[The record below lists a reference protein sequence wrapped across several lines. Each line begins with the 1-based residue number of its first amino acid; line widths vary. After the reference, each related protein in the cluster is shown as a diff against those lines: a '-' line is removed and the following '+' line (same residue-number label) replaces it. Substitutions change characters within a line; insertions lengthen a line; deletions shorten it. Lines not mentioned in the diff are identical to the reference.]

1 VPAEYIYTLSRSYSG
16 QKIILVGSWELGVQK
31 HCVVNRRYTAIQIL
45 YDHCVTDTIPDID
58 SLPETL
64 CERLLA
70 PFHQFGVNLG
80 LSRIQTLLSAL
91 DSPHQSV
98 PIIHVAGTNGKGSV
112 CAYLSTILTAAG
124 YKVGRYTSPH
134 LVDWNERICINN
146 EPISTESAV
155 TVLDRVIAAID
166 PTLPTPTQFEIVTA
180 AMWLYFAQSRVDIAV
195 IEVGLGGRLDATN
208 VCDNPL
214 ATVIVSIDL
223 EHWQQ
228 LGDTIAK
235 IAGEKAGILKPNCP
249 AIIGTLPPDA
259 IEVVAERIAA
269 LNCPATWVKPA
280 IETPKSRSTSQISL
294 SSDSLPWV
302 EFEGIEYPLALLG
315 EMQLT
320 NSAIAIAT
328 IQTLRQSGWKISDDA
343 IITGMANTQWRGR
356 IQWTT
361 WRVNRKLLIDGAHNP
376 AAAIALRQY
385 VDTLNTPIS
394 WVMGMLSTKS
404 HLEIFQALLRP
415 GDRLYLVPVP
425 DHSSADPTEL
435 ADIAR
440 SVCGGLDS
448 IDTCADLTT
457 GLTAAMTTTATH
469 QPVLCGSL
477 YLLGYFLKLGQ

>member
-1 VPAEYIYTLSRSYSG
+1 MTNLIS
-16 QKIILVGSWELGVQK
+16 
-31 HCVVNRRYTAIQIL
+31 AI
-45 YDHCVTDTIPDID
+45 D
-58 SLPETL
+58 
-64 CERLLA
+64 RLLA

-91 DSPHQSV
+91 DAPHLAV

-112 CAYLSTILTAAG
+112 CAYLSTILTEAG
-124 YKVGRYTSPH
+124 YRVGRYTSPH
-134 LVDWNERICINN
+134 LVDWNERICIND
-146 EPISTESAV
+146 EPISNESAV
-155 TVLDRVIAAID
+155 TALDRVIAAID
-166 PTLPTPTQFEIVTA
+166 PTTPIPTQFEIVTA
-180 AMWLYFAQSRVDIAV
+180 AMWLYFAQSQVDIAV

-208 VCDNPL
+208 VCDKPL
-214 ATVIVSIDL
+214 ATIIVSIDL
-223 EHWQQ
+223 DHWQQ

-259 IEVVAERIAA
+259 NAVVAERIAA

-280 IETPKSRSTSQISL
+280 IKTPKSRSTPETLL

-302 EFEGIEYPLALLG
+302 ESGGIEYPLALLG

-328 IQTLRQSGWKISDDA
+328 IQTLRQSGWKISDQA
-343 IITGMANTQWRGR
+343 IVTGMANTQWRGR

-361 WRVNRKLLIDGAHNP
+361 WLDRKLLIDGAHNP

-385 VDTLNTPIS
+385 VDTLNMPIS

-425 DHSSADPTEL
+425 DHSSADPAEL
-435 ADIAR
+435 AAMAR
-440 SVCGGLDS
+440 SVSDSLDS
-448 IDTCADLTT
+448 IDTYANLTT

-477 YLLGYFLKLGQ
+477 YLLGYFLKLEQ

>member
-1 VPAEYIYTLSRSYSG
+1 
-16 QKIILVGSWELGVQK
+16 
-31 HCVVNRRYTAIQIL
+31 
-45 YDHCVTDTIPDID
+45 VTDLISDID

-64 CERLLA
+64 CERLLT

-80 LSRIQTLLSAL
+80 LSRIQTLLIAL
-91 DSPHQSV
+91 GSPHLSV

-134 LVDWNERICINN
+134 LVDWNERICIDDRS
-146 EPISTESAV
+146 ISTESAV

-180 AMWLYFAQSRVDIAV
+180 AMWLYFAQSQVDIAV

-214 ATVIVSIDL
+214 ATIIVSIDL

-259 IEVVAERIAA
+259 VTVVTERIAA
-269 LNCPATWVKPA
+269 LNCPAIWVKPG
-280 IETPKSRSTSQISL
+280 IKTPKDRSTTQTSL
-294 SSDSLPWV
+294 SSNLLPWV
-302 EFEGIEYPLALLG
+302 KFGGIEYPLTLLG
-315 EMQLT
+315 EMQLN
-320 NSAIAIAT
+320 NSALAIAT
-328 IQTLRQSGWKISDDA
+328 IQTLRQSGWKISDEA
-343 IITGMANTQWRGR
+343 IVTGMANTQWRGR

-361 WRVNRKLLIDGAHNP
+361 WRDRELLIDGAHNP
-376 AAAIALRQY
+376 AAAVALRQY
-385 VDTLNTPIS
+385 VDTLSTPIS

-425 DHSSADPTEL
+425 DHSSADPAEL
-435 ADIAR
+435 ASVAR
-440 SVCGGLDS
+440 PVCSSLDS
-448 IDTCADLTT
+448 IAIYTDLTT

-477 YLLGYFLKLGQ
+477 YLLGYFLKLA

>member
-1 VPAEYIYTLSRSYSG
+1 M
-16 QKIILVGSWELGVQK
+16 
-31 HCVVNRRYTAIQIL
+31 
-45 YDHCVTDTIPDID
+45 TDLIPDID

-64 CERLLA
+64 CEQLLA

-80 LSRIQTLLSAL
+80 LSRIQTLLTAL
-91 DSPHQSV
+91 GSPHLSV
-98 PIIHVAGTNGKGSV
+98 PMIHVAGTNGKGSV

-134 LVDWNERICINN
+134 LVDWNERICIDN

-166 PTLPTPTQFEIVTA
+166 PITPTPTQFEIVTA
-180 AMWLYFAQSRVDIAV
+180 AMWLYFAQSQVDIAV

-214 ATVIVSIDL
+214 ATAIVSISL

-249 AIIGTLPPDA
+249 AIIGALPPDA
-259 IEVVAERIAA
+259 IAVVAERIAA
-269 LNCPATWVKPA
+269 LNCPASWVKPA
-280 IETPKSRSTSQISL
+280 IETSKPRSTPQISL
-294 SSDSLPWV
+294 LSDPLPWV
-302 EFEGIEYPLALLG
+302 EFGGIEYPLALLG

-343 IITGMANTQWRGR
+343 IVTGMANTQWRGR

-361 WRVNRKLLIDGAHNP
+361 WLDRKLLIDGAHNP

-415 GDRLYLVPVP
+415 EDRLYLVPVP
-425 DHSSADPTEL
+425 DHSSADPVEL
-435 ADIAR
+435 ANIAR
-440 SVCGGLDS
+440 SVCSGLDS

-477 YLLGYFLKLGQ
+477 YLLGYFLKLRQ

>member
-1 VPAEYIYTLSRSYSG
+1 M
-16 QKIILVGSWELGVQK
+16 
-31 HCVVNRRYTAIQIL
+31 
-45 YDHCVTDTIPDID
+45 TDTIPDID

-80 LSRIQTLLSAL
+80 LSRIQTLLTAL
-91 DSPHQSV
+91 GSPHQSV

-134 LVDWNERICINN
+134 LVDWNERICIDN

-155 TVLDRVIAAID
+155 AVIDRVIAAID
-166 PTLPTPTQFEIVTA
+166 PTTPTPTQFEIVTA
-180 AMWLYFAQSRVDIAV
+180 AMWLYFAQSQVDIAV

-208 VCDNPL
+208 VCADPL

-223 EHWQQ
+223 EHCQQ

-235 IAGEKAGILKPNCP
+235 IAAEKAGILKPNCP
-249 AIIGTLPPDA
+249 AIIGTLPPEA
-259 IEVVAERIAA
+259 IEVVAKRIAT

-280 IETPKSRSTSQISL
+280 RKIPKPRSIPQSSL
-294 SSDSLPWV
+294 SADPLPWV
-302 EFEGIEYPLALLG
+302 ESGGIEYPLALLG

-320 NSAIAIAT
+320 NSAIAIST
-328 IQTLRQSGWKISDDA
+328 IQTLRQSGWKISDAA
-343 IITGMANTQWRGR
+343 IVTGMANTQWRGR

-361 WRVNRKLLIDGAHNP
+361 WHDRKLLTDGAHNP

-415 GDRLYLVPVP
+415 GDRLYLVSVP
-425 DHSSADPTEL
+425 DHSSADPSEL
-435 ADIAR
+435 ASIAR
-440 SVCGGLDS
+440 SVCGSLDS
-448 IDTCADLTT
+448 IDIYTDLTT
-457 GLTAAMTTTATH
+457 GLTAAMTTTDTH

-477 YLLGYFLKLGQ
+477 YLLGYFLKLRQ

>member
-1 VPAEYIYTLSRSYSG
+1 
-16 QKIILVGSWELGVQK
+16 VGCGK
-31 HCVVNRRYTAIQIL
+31 KRCYTAIEIF
-45 YDHCVTDTIPDID
+45 YDHCVTDTISDID

-80 LSRIQTLLSAL
+80 LSRIQTLLIAL
-91 DSPHQSV
+91 GSPHQSV

-134 LVDWNERICINN
+134 LVDWNERICIDNQ
-146 EPISTESAV
+146 PISTESAV
-155 TVLDRVIAAID
+155 TVIDRVIAAID
-166 PTLPTPTQFEIVTA
+166 PALPTPTQFEIVTA
-180 AMWLYFAQSRVDIAV
+180 AMWLYFAQSQVDIAV

-214 ATVIVSIDL
+214 ATAIVSISL

-249 AIIGTLPPDA
+249 AIIGTLPPEA
-259 IEVVAERIAA
+259 IAVVAERIAA
-269 LNCPATWVKPA
+269 LNCPAHWVKPA
-280 IETPKSRSTSQISL
+280 REIPKPRSTPQGSL
-294 SSDSLPWV
+294 SADPLSWV

-315 EMQLT
+315 EMQLN

-328 IQTLRQSGWKISDDA
+328 IQTLRQSGWKISDEA
-343 IITGMANTQWRGR
+343 IVTGMANTQWRGR
-356 IQWTT
+356 IQWIT
-361 WRVNRKLLIDGAHNP
+361 WQGHKLLIDGAHNP

-425 DHSSADPTEL
+425 DHSSADPSEL
-435 ADIAR
+435 ADMAQ
-440 SVCGGLDS
+440 SECSSLDS
-448 IDTCADLTT
+448 IDTYTDLTT
-457 GLTAAMTTTATH
+457 GLTAAMIINTH